1 MNGDT
6 GPKVRH
12 RISTRVWH
20 WTNVL
25 TLSVMLM
32 SGLMIFN
39 AHPHLYWGAHGAQ
52 PDLPWF
58 EIVSVAGRGEV
69 HLAGWSFDTTGVLG
83 RWTDHTGVQRTRAFP
98 EWVTLPS
105 GYNLSLARDWHL
117 TFAWVFMA
125 GLVAYL
131 MRSLWNGH
139 LGRDL
144 LPSPAELSP
153 AHLGRD
159 ILDHLR
165 LRFPKGAA
173 ASRYNILQKLAYL
186 SVLVGLLP
194 GMVLSGLSMSPAVL
208 AGWPWLLVLFQGHA
222 SARSVHFIC
231 ATLIVG
237 FVFVHLAMVV
247 LSGPIHGIRSM
258 ITGGRVGKGV

>member
-1 MNGDT
+1 MDGET
-6 GPKVRH
+6 SRTVRH

-20 WTNVL
+20 WMNVL
-25 TLSVMLM
+25 SLAVMLM

-39 AHPHLYWGAHGAQ
+39 AHPHLYWGGHGAQ
-52 PDLPWF
+52 PDMPWF
-58 EIVSVAGRGEV
+58 EIVSLQARGEV
-69 HLAGWSFDTTGVLG
+69 HVAGLSIDTTGFLG
-83 RWTDHTGVQRTRAFP
+83 RWTDHTGVVRSRAFP

-105 GYNLSLARDWHL
+105 GYNLALARDWHL
-117 TFAWVFMA
+117 TFAWLFMS

-131 MRSLWNGH
+131 GRSLWNGH
-139 LGRDL
+139 LRRDL
-144 LPSPAELSP
+144 LPSLAEASP

-165 LRFPKGAA
+165 LRFPKGEA
-173 ASRYNILQKLAYL
+173 ASRYNVLQKLAYL

-194 GMVLSGLSMSPAVL
+194 GMVLSGLAMSPAVL

-222 SARSVHFIC
+222 SARSVHFIS
-231 ATLIVG
+231 AALIVG
-237 FVFVHLAMVV
+237 FVLVHLAMVV

-258 ITGGRVGKGV
+258 ITGGRVGKGA